1 MLSAAFTATAKS
13 KPRMPRAGAH
23 MTTGAAT
30 SSSWQDLS
38 AIAICTLAWGTTW
51 YAITLQF
58 GVVDPVISIIYR
70 FALAAALLFAWC
82 AIRGE
87 AMQLTRAQHLAAFG
101 MGVCNFAI
109 NYALVYWAEER
120 VTSAVVAV
128 TFAAMAFVNLITFRV
143 VYRERAPLLSWI
155 AALLGVAGVALMS
168 WEEVA
173 GANANTRA
181 LLGILLTIAAVIAAS
196 LGNAFARRGDLAG
209 AAVAPFTAWGM
220 AYGVALLTL
229 FALLT
234 GKTWAFDFS
243 LTYMLSLA
251 HLAIVGSVVAF
262 LLYFGLARRRG
273 YATASYISAL
283 TPLVAMVV
291 SSIFEAKTWG
301 VGAFGG
307 IGLVVVGQY
316 LLLRAKAH

>member
-1 MLSAAFTATAKS
+1 MASDTV
-13 KPRMPRAGAH
+13 
-23 MTTGAAT
+23 AAT
-30 SSSWQDLS
+30 RASQWQDLV

-82 AIRGE
+82 ALRREPIT
-87 AMQLTRAQHLAAFG
+87 LTRTQHFAAFG
-101 MGVCNFAI
+101 MGVCNFAF

-128 TFAAMAFVNLITFRV
+128 TFASMAFVNLITFRLA
-143 VYRERAPLLSWI
+143 YRERAPMLSWV

-168 WEEVA
+168 WGEVA
-173 GANANTRA
+173 GADTNTSA
-181 LLGILLTIAAVIAAS
+181 LIGILLTIGAVIAAS

-209 AAVAPFTAWGM
+209 AGVAPFTAWGM
-220 AYGVALLTL
+220 AYGVGLLTL
-229 FALLT
+229 FALAS
-234 GKTWAFDFS
+234 GKSWTFEFS
-243 LTYMLSLA
+243 PAYVLSLA

-291 SSIFEAKTWG
+291 STVFEAKTWG
-301 VGAFGG
+301 VGALGG
-307 IGLVVVGQY
+307 VALVLVGQW
-316 LLLRAKAH
+316 LLLQTRSR